1 MCAASFLSSLVLGL
15 SSVTAQL
22 QSFLLCSLF
31 SLGSSAVLQQ
41 LFVLLVPLPV
51 TSLRIIHSYI
61 PHLPTAWLSRRKL
74 EDLLY
79 FSFLPLGLL
88 PEVTGSTCVLCSA
101 VTLKCLLPLLS
112 TLWLVCWGFLTVWTL
127 FWIHNKMLKYDSN
140 KIPEVSAPF
149 HNSFFHFLRT
159 SLYMYIK

>member
-1 MCAASFLSSLVLGL
+1 MCAASFLSSLVLGP

-22 QSFLLCSLF
+22 QSFLLYSLF
-31 SLGSSAVLQQ
+31 SLGSSAVLHQ

-61 PHLPTAWLSRRKL
+61 PHLPTTWLSRRKL

-88 PEVTGSTCVLCSA
+88 PEVTGSTCVLLLCCHPKVFTSTA
-101 VTLKCLLPLLS
+101 IYTPTGLLRISDCLDPLL
-112 TLWLVCWGFLTVWTL
+112 
-127 FWIHNKMLKYDSN
+127 
-140 KIPEVSAPF
+140 
-149 HNSFFHFLRT
+149 NS
-159 SLYMYIK
+159 